1 MKLVEVLDYEA
12 LSLHAAAIIANQ
24 VRNKPNSVLGLATGS
39 TPLGCYKE
47 LVRQHQEEGL
57 DFSQI
62 TTFNLDEYYGL
73 APNHRNSYRH
83 YMNHYFFNH
92 INIDKNR
99 THIPSGIPQD
109 LIAECRDYDQ
119 RASDIGGMDC
129 QILGLGSTGHI
140 AFNEPSPSFEPFTR
154 LVDLDELT
162 IQANGH
168 YFKIENTIPRQ
179 AITVG
184 MRFILNSRAILLL
197 VSSDKKA
204 QALERTLNGTVDPM
218 VPASIL
224 QLHPNVTVIADKE
237 ALSML

>member
-1 MKLVEVLDYEA
+1 
-12 LSLHAAAIIANQ
+12 
-24 VRNKPNSVLGLATGS
+24 
-39 TPLGCYKE
+39 
-47 LVRQHQEEGL
+47 
-57 DFSQI
+57 
-62 TTFNLDEYYGL
+62 
-73 APNHRNSYRH
+73 
-83 YMNHYFFNH
+83 
-92 INIDKNR
+92 
-99 THIPSGIPQD
+99 
-109 LIAECRDYDQ
+109 
-119 RASDIGGMDC
+119 MDC

-154 LVDLDELT
+154 LVDLDEST

-197 VSSDKKA
+197 VSSEKKA
-204 QALERTLNGTVDPM
+204 RALERTVNGTVDPM

-224 QLHPNVTVIADKE
+224 QLHPNVTIIADKE